1 HQQTCMP
8 TRLCASLMIVS
19 WVSIFLMEAICLTG
33 KPTFSSDANPQE
45 VPSPSRI
52 RISHFLSFF
61 PFQPVSRRSA
71 PPPSF
76 VFQRAQLT
84 CRRRYQTATKKIS
97 KVSAYFETL
106 PYRLDPSTGLI
117 DYNELAR
124 LADLYQIGRAHV

>member
-1 HQQTCMP
+1 IRRYLHSFP
-8 TRLCASLMIVS
+8 TRR
-19 WVSIFLMEAICLTG
+19 
-33 KPTFSSDANPQE
+33 SSD
-45 VPSPSRI
+45 
-52 RISHFLSFF
+52 L
-61 PFQPVSRRSA
+61 FQPVSRRSA

-76 VFQRAQLT
+76 VFQRAQFT

-124 LADLYQIGRAHV
+124 LADLYRPKIIVAGTSAYSRLIDYSLMRKIAT